1 MAHEHD
7 TAADHGQPY
16 RDPSAHGAGGDEFY
30 VHAHVSSVKFYIG
43 ILALLMFFTLLTVG
57 VASIHLGQLNLA
69 VAVVIASIKAT
80 LVIMFF
86 MHLKYDNKFNAT
98 IVVCSLMFIGVFF
111 AYTMNDTDTRAELD
125 DAQGSQVLPSSGVQA
140 PGGMVGT
147 SSPERSHERLGSF
160 YAPGMG
166 DPDEILPGDTVAAP
180 EGAEGAKPE
189 AKPAG
194 EVPLHQ

>member
-7 TAADHGQPY
+7 KASD
-16 RDPSAHGAGGDEFY
+16 DAHDGGDDFN
-30 VHAHVSSVKFYIG
+30 VHAHVSSVKFYIA
-43 ILALLMFFTLLTVG
+43 ILATLMFFTLLTVG
-57 VASIHLGQLNLA
+57 VASVHLGPLNLA

-140 PGGMVGT
+140 PGGMIGT
-147 SSPERSHERLGSF
+147 SSPTRSHEHLGSF

-166 DPDEILPGDTVAAP
+166 DPDEVLDGDTVAAP
-180 EGAEGAKPE
+180 EGAEGEKAPSNEKG